1 MFKKLDYFILV
12 PAFASFVYSVALW
25 FGLLGPPNKE
35 AGLFVAVWVPSILS
49 LGCFA
54 KASQRGKSNG

>member
-1 MFKKLDYFILV
+1 MKDYFILI
-12 PAFASFVYSVALW
+12 AAGISFLYSVALW
-25 FGLLGPPNKE
+25 FGVFGAPDKT

-54 KASQRGKSNG
+54 HLAGKSP